1 MSGNNNNNNNN
12 SMSISDLTPL
22 VAAALR
28 DRVMADLHAENTR
41 LHAENTRLNE
51 ENTRVYNMIRDALAQ
66 DAAT

>member
-1 MSGNNNNNNNN
+1 MSGNNNNNN

-41 LHAENTRLNE
+41 LQAENTRLNE
-51 ENTRVYNMIRDALAQ
+51 QLAAQTAIIERVRTVAES
-66 DAAT
+66 